1 MQKTAPAISRFQK
14 LVNDISYLYLKAR
27 KSQVQFAWE
36 TGRRIVEEEQNG
48 QMRAKY
54 GAALI
59 TRVSEALTKKHGPGF
74 SETTLAK
81 MRQFFVL
88 HPILPISEKLDWS
101 DYVELLPVK
110 DRKMRQR
117 LEQRLLKE
125 GLNSLQLRQL
135 VQKVRD
141 FPDKNAISKLP
152 PLKRPAD
159 LKLHTFSKSL
169 LSVKLKDGDVLIDCG
184 FFVSWP
190 VAKVE
195 LKNLDLTETMSYTYA
210 ATIDRVVDGDTLLV
224 LIEAGFG
231 IIVHDKLRL
240 RGIDTPELGTPE
252 GERAKKFVEKLLPAG
267 STIVIKSHKC
277 KTDLHGRFV
286 VDVFY
291 RQDVTDADEI
301 LKDAVYLNQQL
312 LDEGYA
318 VRMAE

>member
-1 MQKTAPAISRFQK
+1 MLKTSPAVSRFQK
-14 LVNDISYLYLKAR
+14 LVNDISGLYLKAR

-59 TRVSEALTKKHGPGF
+59 CRVSEVLTKKHGPGF

-88 HPILPISEKLDWS
+88 HPILPISGKLDWS

-117 LEQRLLKE
+117 LEQHLLKE

-169 LSVKLKDGDVLIDCG
+169 LNLKLKDGDVLIDCG

-190 VAKVE
+190 VKKVE
-195 LKNLDLTETMSYTYA
+195 LGQLSLTDQPSYTYA
-210 ATIDRVVDGDTLLV
+210 AIVDRIIDGDTLLV
-224 LIEAGFG
+224 LIKAGFG
-231 IIVHDKLRL
+231 IIVRDRLRL
-240 RGIDTPELGTPE
+240 RGVDTPELPTLE
-252 GERAKKFVEKLLPAG
+252 GQRAKKFVQKLLPVG

-277 KTDLHGRFV
+277 KIDLHGRFV
-286 VDVFY
+286 ADVFY

-301 LKDAVYLNQQL
+301 LKDAVYLNQKL